1 MKIKLLENQI
11 DIILK
16 SLENYTKI
24 DPNKMQLIYST
35 YESLLAQ
42 KTENKTIEICNTN
55 VTQMIHKTYWQI
67 GYLCIYYEYR
77 NYVAQTK
84 S

>member
-16 SLENYTKI
+16 SLENYSKI
-24 DPNKMQLIYST
+24 DPQKNLIYST

-42 KTENKTIEICNTN
+42 KTENIIEEKCNTN
-55 VTQMIHKTYWQI
+55 VTQMKHKKY
-67 GYLCIYYEYR
+67 
-77 NYVAQTK
+77 
-84 S
+84 